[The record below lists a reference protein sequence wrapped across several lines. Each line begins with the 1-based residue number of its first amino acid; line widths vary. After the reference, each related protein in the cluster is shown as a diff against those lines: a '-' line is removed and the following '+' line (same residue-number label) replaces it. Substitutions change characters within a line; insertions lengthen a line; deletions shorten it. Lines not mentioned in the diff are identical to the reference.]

1 MSKEKKESS
10 GDEPKKSKKM
20 LMIIVI
26 AAVVLL
32 GGGAGAFFMLKGGGK
47 AEAAPPPEKGIVTA
61 IDEALTINL
70 TDGHYLKLGF
80 ALQMTA
86 DAGAEVVD
94 TSEALN
100 LAIDEYTGKTVAELS
115 TEKGRDAAKASLLAK
130 IEDAYKEK
138 DKQMIMDIYY
148 TSFVTQ

>member
-1 MSKEKKESS
+1 MSKENKDPS
-10 GDEPKKSKKM
+10 DDAPKKSKKK

-26 AAVVLL
+26 AAVVVLL
-32 GGGAGAFFMLKGGGK
+32 GGGAGAYFMFMGGK
-47 AEAAPPPEKGIVTA
+47 AEAKPAPVKGIVTA
-61 IDEALTINL
+61 TEEALTINL

-86 DAGAEVVD
+86 DAGAEKVD

-115 TEKGRDAAKASLLAK
+115 TEKGRDTAKASLLAK
-130 IEDAYKEK
+130 IEKAYNEG